1 MDNWKIQLVI
11 VTFCA
16 LVQTYQ
22 RFSCSA
28 EEQRGL
34 LKEWKDESLQTSLTS
49 PMSSVIK
56 RSKALRFYGL
66 MGKRSG
72 NKGEMF
78 VGLMGRS
85 ISSGGKHKII
95 NRPHVNCRYF
105 KISRQLY

>member
-1 MDNWKIQLVI
+1 MDKWKIQLVV

-22 RFSCSA
+22 RFSFKSVFFYL
-28 EEQRGL
+28 Q
-34 LKEWKDESLQTSLTS
+34 DDSLQTSPVASL
-49 PMSSVIK
+49 IK
-56 RSKALRFYGL
+56 RSKAHRFYGL

-72 NKGEMF
+72 SRETYRNKGETF

-85 ISSGGKHKII
+85 ISSGGKHKNIKRPRV
-95 NRPHVNCRYF
+95 NRGYF